1 MGSVPLRSQIG
12 GRIRVLSPHWAGL
25 VAGGG
30 RAEGAEAGTFSHIP
44 SPLGAGGALTYGA
57 EGAQVGDMTKC
68 STLDAEGNIWSCP
81 LPLSP
86 QAPAPKA
93 PRTEHLVMSSPP

>member
-1 MGSVPLRSQIG
+1 MGYVPLRSQIG

-30 RAEGAEAGTFSHIP
+30 RAEGAEAGTLSHVP

-68 STLDAEGNIWSCP
+68 STLDAEGNIWACP
-81 LPLSP
+81 PPRSP

-93 PRTEHLVMSSPP
+93 PVFHFYES